1 MVPQIQ
7 ANINKA
13 YVALQTYVT
22 SPAHIAIPGVVH
34 TDRPHLTRE
43 QMAARYLKSVEG
55 NPDIDINK
63 AESGRRGRTPKMV
76 QKPAN
81 PLNDAPRLIDSHSQT
96 AEERKAHQTS
106 RTLLEINGCWPTTSF
121 ETYRTAG
128 MKSGELIYELVDADE
143 LNACMND
150 LPEFIICGDKY
161 LSMTNV
167 AVWCPM
173 QVLNYRG
180 TSIGNYCELESTGR
194 PEPATTPEKI
204 NLQINELLKKNKATR
219 IYLTPEQHDSYLFW
233 RLMHGGQ
240 IKFPHIR
247 VESADQHS
255 GRMGLYFLGAV
266 GVAGISALTYGF
278 ISQARKECENKGN
291 SQRITCINRTPADQQ
306 HATEDKKDKIDDP
319 SESSTS
325 SSIIIESV
333 DSTTEDPEDAEV
345 RIDIETQG

>member
-1 MVPQIQ
+1 MVPQIR
-7 ANINKA
+7 ANTNKA

-22 SPAHIAIPGVVH
+22 SPAPIAIPGVVH

-43 QMAARYLKSVEG
+43 QIAARYLKSVEG

-76 QKPAN
+76 QKPAKS
-81 PLNDAPRLIDSHSQT
+81 LNEAPRLIDSHSRT

-106 RTLLEINGCWPTTSF
+106 RTLLEINGCWTTTSF
-121 ETYRTAG
+121 ETYRTNG
-128 MKSGELIYELVDADE
+128 EKSGELVYELVDAD
-143 LNACMND
+143 LHNACMDD

-167 AVWCPM
+167 EGWYPK

-180 TSIGNYCELESTGR
+180 TSVRNYCKLESDNC
-194 PEPATTPEKI
+194 PKPATTPEKI
-204 NLQINELLKKNKATR
+204 NLQINELLKKDKATR
-219 IYLTPEQHDSYLFW
+219 IYLTQAQHESYLFW

-247 VESADQHS
+247 VEDNNQYSARKMWFIL
-255 GRMGLYFLGAV
+255 GGL
-266 GVAGISALTYGF
+266 GVASTSFF
-278 ISQARKECENKGN
+278 ICMAIDLARRASKNNGDSQQMN
-291 SQRITCINRTPADQQ
+291 CINRSPADQQ
-306 HATEDKKDKIDDP
+306 RTTEDKKNKIDDP

-345 RIDIETQG
+345 RIDVET